1 MLLTLTLNFEL
12 LSTLTLLGPK
22 KHIPLRGN
30 LGDLSFP
37 EGNMTGQMINRVGTG
52 ASVRV

>member
-1 MLLTLTLNFEL
+1 MVLCTCYISHCNQ
-12 LSTLTLLGPK
+12 S
-22 KHIPLRGN
+22 N

-37 EGNMTGQMINRVGTG
+37 EGNMTGQMIIRVGTG